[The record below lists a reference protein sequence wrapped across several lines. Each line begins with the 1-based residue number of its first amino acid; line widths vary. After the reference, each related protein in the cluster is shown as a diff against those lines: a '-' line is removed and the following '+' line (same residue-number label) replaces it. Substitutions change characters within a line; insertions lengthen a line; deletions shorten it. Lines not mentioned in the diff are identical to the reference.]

1 MMDRRRA
8 TSAFGLDVAGLL
20 ALAGLN
26 AHWAHWMWDRRVA
39 SDARVMGDVR
49 AAGDALGTG
58 AVAHCANQV
67 MAPWPTA
74 PIGSAR
80 WATAPTETWRRGPQ
94 RQSGG
99 GTTGPGLSLFREA
112 W

>member
-1 MMDRRRA
+1 MMDRQRA
-8 TSAFGLDVAGLL
+8 RCAFGLDVADLL
-20 ALAGLN
+20 ALPGLN
-26 AHWAHWMWDRRVA
+26 AHWAHWTWDRRVA
-39 SDARVMGDVR
+39 GDARASGDARV
-49 AAGDALGTG
+49 ASDALRTS
-58 AVAHCANQV
+58 AVAHCAHQV

-74 PIGSAR
+74 PIGSAL

-99 GTTGPGLSLFREA
+99 ATTGPGLSLFREA

>member
-1 MMDRRRA
+1 MMDPQRA
-8 TSAFGLDVAGLL
+8 ACPFGLAAANLL

-26 AHWAHWMWDRRVA
+26 AHWAHQMWDRRVA
-39 SDARVMGDVR
+39 SDARVV
-49 AAGDALGTG
+49 GDAPRTG
-58 AVAHCANQV
+58 AVARCAHEV
-67 MAPWPTA
+67 MALWPTA

-80 WATAPTETWRRGPQ
+80 WATAPTGTWRRGPQ

-99 GTTGPGLSLFREA
+99 ATTGPGLSLFLEA